1 METIINTG
9 VIPDDFNTSIIKP
22 LIKDKKKQDNDP
34 DNTRPISISR
44 TITNIFEKVILRIID
59 AQKLDVNEQFGFKS
73 KSSCNHA
80 ITILLDAVRF
90 NRKKSLR
97 VNLAAIDATKAFD
110 KVNRQI
116 MWAMMIDK
124 VDSITLRTLIRN
136 YDKSEAYVEN
146 GNDKSIK
153 FKTSIGVK
161 QGGI

>member
-1 METIINTG
+1 
-9 VIPDDFNTSIIKP
+9 
-22 LIKDKKKQDNDP
+22 
-34 DNTRPISISR
+34 
-44 TITNIFEKVILRIID
+44 
-59 AQKLDVNEQFGFKS
+59 
-73 KSSCNHA
+73 
-80 ITILLDAVRF
+80 
-90 NRKKSLR
+90 
-97 VNLAAIDATKAFD
+97 
-110 KVNRQI
+110 